1 MKVETSLYYAF
12 HSTAVQHPEA
22 TALYYQNH
30 AFSYKKVLSRIDAF
44 AHGLKDLGVKEKD
57 VITIVAPNIPQCVYA
72 LYAANKVK
80 AVAYLI
86 HPLTPAV
93 KLKTMMETTRSRIL
107 ITLNINGKRYQDII
121 HDSKI
126 TTVLC
131 SPAYELGTL
140 INAIYL
146 LKNNQETIKPKSFA
160 HALYDKDILAHR
172 QPQTEIL
179 GDCHAT
185 AVYLNSGGTTGEPRI
200 IELSSY
206 AINALN
212 SNDEA
217 ILGINDFVG
226 QYMFDV
232 LPIFH
237 GFGLA
242 MGLHAMLTHGGT
254 VTLIPKFNADD
265 TIKLIN
271 KGKVNYIV
279 GVPALYESLLA
290 HPKFNGPGLTHLIT
304 SFVGGDFVA
313 ESLLERFNQR
323 LAENHSKGV
332 LFEGYGLTEVVTVC
346 NVNTVADHKKGTVG
360 HPLANI
366 QNKIIDRDTLLE
378 LPAGK
383 IGEIYVSGETM
394 MNGYF
399 GVSEQPFIFD
409 KDGKKWVATGDIGYR
424 DEDGYLVF
432 KQRIK
437 RLLKVYGV
445 NVFPSEIEQAATS
458 LKGIVEACAVGIT
471 DSIRGSRIRLYL
483 KAVEGTDTTGYA
495 EKLSA
500 LIKETISVYSVPKE
514 IVYVKALPKTLIGK
528 VDYKA
533 LADENYH
540 E

>member
-1 MKVETSLYYAF
+1 MKIETSLYDAF
-12 HSTAVQHPEA
+12 RQMAVLHPDA

-30 AFSYKKVLSRIDAF
+30 AFSYRKVLHQIDSF
-44 AHGLKDLGVKEKD
+44 AVGLTEKGVKEKD
-57 VITIVAPNIPQCVYA
+57 VVTIVAPNIPQAVYA
-72 LYAANKVK
+72 LYAASKIK

-86 HPLTPAV
+86 HPLTPSV
-93 KLKTMMETTRSRIL
+93 KLKTMMAATHSHFL

-121 HDSKI
+121 NDSKI
-126 TTVLC
+126 MTILC
-131 SPAYELGTL
+131 SPAYELGAL
-140 INAIYL
+140 INAIYR
-146 LKNNQETIKPKSFA
+146 LKNHQEIIKTASFA
-160 HALYDKDILAHR
+160 HVLHDQDILSNHKAK
-172 QPQTEIL
+172 PEVT
-179 GDCHAT
+179 GDCHDT
-185 AVYLNSGGTTGEPRI
+185 VVYLNSGGTTGEPRI

-217 ILGINDFVG
+217 ILGINGFVG
-226 QYMFDV
+226 KHMFDV

-254 VTLIPKFNADD
+254 VTLIPKFNADE

-290 HPKFNGPGLTHLIT
+290 NPKFNGPGLKHLIT
-304 SFVGGDFVA
+304 CFVGGDFVA
-313 ESLLERFNQR
+313 ASLLERFNQR
-323 LAENHSKGV
+323 LSDNQSKGV
-332 LFEGYGLTEVVTVC
+332 IFEGYGLTEVVTVC
-346 NVNTVADHKKGTVG
+346 NVNTVADHKTGTVG
-360 HPLANI
+360 RPLANI
-366 QNKIIDRDTLLE
+366 QNKIMDRETLRE
-378 LPAGK
+378 LPTGK

-409 KDGKKWVATGDIGYR
+409 DKGKKWVATGDIGYR
-424 DEDGYLVF
+424 DEEGYLVF

-458 LKGIVEACAVGIT
+458 LKGIVEACAVGIM
-471 DSIRGSRIRLYL
+471 DPIRGSKIRLYL
-483 KAVEGTDTTGYA
+483 KAIEGTDTTGYA
-495 EKLSA
+495 EKLYA

-528 VDYKA
+528 VDYKI
-533 LADENYH
+533 LEQEDYRE
-540 E
+540 